1 MKYLKKY
8 NEGSELE
15 VHRTDHISGDP
26 FNAIIIY
33 VKLAQ
38 EALEK
43 NENDK
48 ADGLLVSAK
57 LTIQEV
63 KEIIYQSKGR
73 KIEFE

>member
-1 MKYLKKY
+1 MRYLKKY
-8 NEGSELE
+8 NESSELE
-15 VHRTDHISGDP
+15 IYRTEHISGDP
-26 FNAIIIY
+26 FNAIIKY
-33 VKLAQ
+33 VKSAQ

-48 ADGLLVSAK
+48 ADDFLVSAK

>member
-1 MKYLKKY
+1 ML
-8 NEGSELE
+8 
-15 VHRTDHISGDP
+15 
-26 FNAIIIY
+26 NAIIIY